1 MHRLR
6 LVLPTSRRSY
16 TVDLGSSWLPTGLSA
31 EARVSAPQRPC
42 QPTSRSAGGLKLV
55 AEGAAAASLAA
66 LIQVRRRLRG
76 RQPDGGRGGGGGG
89 SLACR
94 RPSIITAL
102 GQPGG
107 GACLAAARPGHWQG
121 WPGLCCRTHEHACTT
136 RARTDTCARTH
147 AHAHTHALI
156 HAHAHR
162 HMHCACACMWML
174 SRSGGLGILLACAG
188 C

>member
-55 AEGAAAASLAA
+55 AEGGGGGLTGHTDSRPHGFKFGGGSGAAGLTAVAAAAAAGHLHAGGRPSSQRSGSPAAAPVSLPP
-66 LIQVRRRLRG
+66 G
-76 RQPDGGRGGGGGG
+76 RATGRGGRA
-89 SLACR
+89 S
-94 RPSIITAL
+94 
-102 GQPGG
+102 
-107 GACLAAARPGHWQG
+107 AAAHMNM
-121 WPGLCCRTHEHACTT
+121 HAQ
-136 RARTDTCARTH
+136 H
-147 AHAHTHALI
+147 AHAQTRALAHMRTHIHMHSYMHTHI
-156 HAHAHR
+156 GTCIVRVHA
-162 HMHCACACMWML
+162 C
-174 SRSGGLGILLACAG
+174 G